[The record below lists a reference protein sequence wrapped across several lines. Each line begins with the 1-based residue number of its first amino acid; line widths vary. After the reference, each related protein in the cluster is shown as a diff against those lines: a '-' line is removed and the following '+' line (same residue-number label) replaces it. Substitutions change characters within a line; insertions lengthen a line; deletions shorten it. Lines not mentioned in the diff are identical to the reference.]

1 MTANV
6 DGVPG
11 KFATLGLTYDDVLL
25 LPGASE
31 VLPNAVD
38 TSSHISRTSAST
50 SRCCRRRW
58 TR

>member
-25 LPGASE
+25 LPGASD
-31 VLPNAVD
+31 VATRRGRHRLPY
-38 TSSHISRTSAST
+38 ISRT
-50 SRCCRRRW
+50 CG
-58 TR
+58 